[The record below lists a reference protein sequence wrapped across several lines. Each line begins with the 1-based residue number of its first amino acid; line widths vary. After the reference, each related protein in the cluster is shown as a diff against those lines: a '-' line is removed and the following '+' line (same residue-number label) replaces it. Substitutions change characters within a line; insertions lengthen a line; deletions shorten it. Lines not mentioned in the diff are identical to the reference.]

1 MYGRNKGLTKAKQ
14 SSGDSGTVVHL
25 FYFFSLVCLAVS
37 LQLSSFS
44 SSSVPFS
51 FYSLAPFLYSLF
63 PPIFFFSVLTPLV
76 FSVLP
81 LLLSYLFSSLS
92 LLLCKR
98 NNSFVIQAEF
108 MRGLPPPLVAIEYL
122 SRYRLPPLCSNS
134 Y

>member
-14 SSGDSGTVVHL
+14 SYGDSGTVVHL
-25 FYFFSLVCLAVS
+25 FYFFCLVCLTVS

-63 PPIFFFSVLTPLV
+63 SPIFFFSVLTPLV

-98 NNSFVIQAEF
+98 KNSFMIQAEF
-108 MRGLPPPLVAIEYL
+108 TRGLPPPLVAIEYL
-122 SRYRLPPLCSNS
+122 SRYRLPLLCSNS